1 MIKHYNKIWTPIFF
15 ITAAVTY
22 YLNCSETICH
32 HNHQGHNQSHFTEM
46 FFMWILM
53 GLAHL
58 GHWFKQCNCK

>member
-1 MIKHYNKIWTPIFF
+1 MIKHYNKLWTPIFF
-15 ITAAVTY
+15 IAATISY

-46 FFMWILM
+46 FYMWILM

-58 GHWFKQCNCK
+58 GAWFKQCNCK